1 MQSIAEIID
10 AFGGAS
16 AFARVIGRGASTASE
31 MKRTGAISGRYWEE
45 VVEAARA
52 RGIAGVTLE
61 CLARLHARKRDGRPP
76 IGRPGGAPAERACE
90 DRRR

>member
-1 MQSIAEIID
+1 MQSIPQIID

-31 MKRTGAISGRYWEE
+31 MKRTGSINARYWEE

-76 IGRPGGAPAERACE
+76 IGRPGGAPTEQACAERS
-90 DRRR
+90 R